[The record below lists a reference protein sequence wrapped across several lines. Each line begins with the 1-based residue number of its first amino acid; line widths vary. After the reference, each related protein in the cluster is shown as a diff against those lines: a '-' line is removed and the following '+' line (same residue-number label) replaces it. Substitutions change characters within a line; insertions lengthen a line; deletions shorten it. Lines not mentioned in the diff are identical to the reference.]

1 MKRLVTIAE
10 DFHILYL
17 FITNKTI
24 TNVPEEIPA
33 NLMLVHAE
41 NIMSYY
47 VPFVAQFA
55 ELTNFKETQDIFE
68 EDPYDDL
75 VEFNY
80 SDSDDD

>member
-1 MKRLVTIAE
+1 
-10 DFHILYL
+10 
-17 FITNKTI
+17 
-24 TNVPEEIPA
+24 
-33 NLMLVHAE
+33 MLVHAE

-47 VPFVAQFA
+47 GPFVAQFA